1 MKALKLRVAGGRI
14 TGEAPAGMPDGEVD
28 VCLAEPDDDMT
39 DEELERL
46 NLALEAGWRSLQAGR
61 LRPATEAIAA
71 LRAGR

>member
-1 MKALKLRVAGGRI
+1 
-14 TGEAPAGMPDGEVD
+14 MPDGEVD

-61 LRPATEAIAA
+61 VRPATEAIAA
-71 LRAGR
+71 LRARR